1 MDLIY
6 KIGEVQFEKKFLSLS
21 NNINLFTKI
30 EKIVINGSIISD
42 FEEFFCLENDGE
54 FIHFANDRIGYDTY
68 AVLWNE
74 TKSEI
79 KGSDIIQIIFYTDD
93 DIKTDF
99 IPNIPTIK
107 KCRREANLKYR
118 KHKIK
123 KVLDDDIDK
132 N

>member
-30 EKIVINGSIISD
+30 EKIVINGSVISD
-42 FEEFFCLENDGE
+42 FEEFFCLENE
-54 FIHFANDRIGYDTY
+54 YIHFAKDRIGYDTY
-68 AVLWNE
+68 YILWNE
-74 TKSEI
+74 TKSEM
-79 KGSDIIQIIFYTDD
+79 KGSDIIQILFYTDD
-93 DIKTDF
+93 DMKIEF

-107 KCRREANLKYR
+107 KSRREANLKLR

-123 KVLDDDIDK
+123 KVLGDDKD
-132 N
+132 